1 MRRSVLAL
9 LLAGGAVAGAATIG
23 TTAGSWLGAPKA
35 AAVPKEPR
43 KPREVGVV
51 ELKAE
56 TLAVTVELAGRTA
69 PRLVA
74 EIRPQVSGLVLR
86 RPFQEG
92 ASVKAGDLLYQ
103 LDPSPFEAAV
113 ASARAQVRRTASQA
127 QAARV
132 LAARNAELFELKATS
147 QQTHEAAQAGLEQA
161 EAEHGAA
168 QAALEAARIQLAHTR
183 ILAPI
188 AGTVGLSAVTQG
200 ALVTNGQASALTTV
214 QQIDPI
220 HVDMVQSSAD
230 LLRLRREFGKDARK
244 SGSVPIQVRL
254 EDGSVYPLEGRL
266 TYSGLNVN
274 PGTGAVVLRAVVP
287 NPDQVLLP
295 GMYVRATV
303 TAGTQERALLV
314 PQQSVSR
321 DARGDA
327 WVTVVGADHK
337 LAKRAVVVDR
347 EFHNRWR
354 VVSGLAEGELVV
366 FDGAERVKP
375 GDTVRPLV
383 IAPVG
388 PDAQLAS
395 ASAR

>member
-23 TTAGSWLGAPKA
+23 TTAGSWLGASKA

-51 ELKAE
+51 EVKAE

-74 EIRPQVSGLVLR
+74 EIRPQVSGLILR

-92 ASVKAGDLLYQ
+92 AAVKAGDLLYQ
-103 LDPSPFEAAV
+103 LDPSPFEAVV
-113 ASARAQVRRTASQA
+113 ASASAQVRRTASLA

-132 LAARNAELFELKATS
+132 LAGRNAELFELKATS
-147 QQTHEAAQAGLEQA
+147 QQTHEASQAGLEQA
-161 EAEHGAA
+161 EAELGAA

-188 AGTVGLSAVTQG
+188 AGTVGLSTVTQG

-244 SGSVPIQVRL
+244 SGSVPIQIRL
-254 EDGSVYPLEGRL
+254 EDGSVYPHEGRL

-303 TAGTQERALLV
+303 VAGTQERALLV

-327 WVTVVGADHK
+327 FVTVVGGDNK
-337 LAKRAVVVDR
+337 LAKRAIVVDR
-347 EFHNRWR
+347 EFQNRWR

-375 GDTVRPLV
+375 GDSVRPLV
-383 IAPVG
+383 IAPAG